1 MTDCQEHE
9 GEADVSHSPSFRSRL
24 HRLDGT
30 CRLRP
35 PASQNQVTTQGAN
48 PDFRPGKLLD
58 DIEQTFVEANSS
70 PGCGFWRNAC
80 NRPLHSS
87 GIPILHPN
95 QLGALRMNLVLEKQP
110 DACPKLHPQDSSPLL
125 VAEITPSFAGGI
137 HRFRANSMN
146 CEIEKASG
154 IGKCEPGKTR

>member
-58 DIEQTFVEANSS
+58 DIEKTFVEANSS

-80 NRPLHSS
+80 NRFLHSS

-110 DACPKLHPQDSSPLL
+110 DACPKLHPQDSTPLL

-154 IGKCEPGKTR
+154 IGKCETGKTR

>member
-58 DIEQTFVEANSS
+58 DIEQTFVEANGS

-80 NRPLHSS
+80 NRLLHSS

-110 DACPKLHPQDSSPLL
+110 DACPKLHPQDSTPLL
-125 VAEITPSFAGGI
+125 VAEITPSFAGGFY
-137 HRFRANSMN
+137 RFRANSMN

-154 IGKCEPGKTR
+154 IGKCETGKTR